1 MSRGKRIC
9 QLLFG
14 TADEFRECATNF
26 NELPPAEVAKVTL
39 GQLRVLKAVHL
50 LSSRGDEGG
59 IMLKTLAAKIDL
71 TPGAAS
77 IIVDSLVKMKLLD
90 RLPDE
95 NDRRAVKIRLS
106 QLGEEQ
112 FRRHFDY
119 FFNTMDEILSAVPEE
134 EFATFEKIFVFLQ
147 EGVHALRAT
156 GRTASRQRKKYS
168 DRGSAGLRRLA
179 RHPGSFRKG
188 VRRAEKRGKRL
199 RLQVTQVARGKSPP
213 SDVSN

>member
-1 MSRGKRIC
+1 MSRGKKIC

-14 TADEFRECATNF
+14 TADEFRECAANY

-50 LSSRGDEGG
+50 LSSQGDEGG

-134 EFATFEKIFVFLQ
+134 ELAVFEKVFTFLSD
-147 EGVHALRAT
+147 GVHAIREQ
-156 GRTASRQRKKYS
+156 GSSASRQVKK
-168 DRGSAGLRRLA
+168 
-179 RHPGSFRKG
+179 
-188 VRRAEKRGKRL
+188 
-199 RLQVTQVARGKSPP
+199 
-213 SDVSN
+213 